1 MENVRPKN
9 NGFEGRYM
17 HKGKRVS
24 TYAKTQRQ
32 CFNQLNLLRG
42 IQTVF
47 EDTICQYTLLD
58 WLSEWL
64 TSYKAPHVTPST
76 ILHYDII
83 IRLHIPETLK
93 KTTLDKITPQDL
105 QKAIY
110 CVDLSKT
117 RLDTYN
123 VLNSALKK
131 AVQLDLLF
139 INPMDKVDKPK
150 HQRNVGKALTAW
162 ELASFLENIK
172 GEKLEDFFL
181 FCLLTGARRSEALA
195 MTWDMI
201 DFENKTL
208 LLKGTKTQK
217 SLRKIPIVPEL
228 FGILCKMK
236 KTSQKLFPFTADN
249 VTKTFPKY
257 CPNHKLHD
265 TRHTF
270 ATRCLEN
277 GIPMKV
283 VQEWLGHANISTTG
297 NIYTH
302 IDTNFAHQQSKLFT
316 LQKGNNDYDN

>member
-1 MENVRPKN
+1 MENVRQKN

-17 HKGKRVS
+17 HKGKTTS

-47 EDTICQYTLLD
+47 EDNICEYSLTD
-58 WLSEWL
+58 WLDEWL
-64 TSYKAPHVTPST
+64 TNYKAPHVTAST
-76 ILHYDII
+76 IEHYDII
-83 IRLHIPETLK
+83 IRLHISATLK
-93 KTTLDKITPQDL
+93 KQKLDKITPQEL
-105 QKAIY
+105 QRNIY
-110 CVDLSKT
+110 SIQASKT
-117 RLDTYN
+117 RQDTYN

-131 AVQLDLLF
+131 AVQIDLLYT
-139 INPMDKVDKPK
+139 NPMDKVDKPK
-150 HQRNVGKALTAW
+150 HQRNLGKALNAQ
-162 ELASFLENIK
+162 ELATFLENIK
-172 GEKLEDFFL
+172 GQKLEHYFL

-195 MTWDMI
+195 MTWDKI

-208 LLKGTKTQK
+208 LLAGTKTDK
-217 SLRKIPIVPEL
+217 SYRKIPIVPEL
-228 FGILCKMK
+228 FTILCKMK
-236 KTSQKLFPFTADN
+236 KTSNKLFPFTADN
-249 VTKTFPKY
+249 VTKTFPKL

-316 LQKGNNDYDN
+316 LQKTLQN